1 MPILL
6 TKHGQL
12 DNLHYEKE
20 LMSKTP
26 LFTLANF
33 GAGKGGTAPLPPP
46 IFYRGCFLRHFLP

>member
-33 GAGKGGTAPLPPP
+33 GAGKGGTAPLPPL
-46 IFYRGCFLRHFLP
+46 IF